1 MNKGYIRLMQNVYV
15 IGLFFILFSCSDSN
29 INWSSYGN
37 DIQNQRFSEIDEIN
51 ISNVDQLKLVW
62 LKRTGINST
71 FQATPIT
78 DDGVMYVSLPFNHII
93 AIDILS
99 GDELWRYKHSKKK
112 TGQCVVVQPIKV

>member
-1 MNKGYIRLMQNVYV
+1 MKNVYV
-15 IGLFFILFSCSDSN
+15 ISLFFILFSCSDSN

-99 GDELWRYKHSKKK
+99 GEELWRYKHTKKRRLANVLWSS
-112 TGQCVVVQPIKV
+112 Q